1 MNPIPYGFLPI
12 DVKHAVH
19 DSPVWRDGSGAER
32 LLSGELLLTLEALA
46 PLIVGNHQ
54 YKADAR
60 HSVLTPQMLDDGRVV
75 LGAASLKG
83 MLRAAE
89 VLALTAVRAA
99 ADPALL
105 RAARAEWKKSCPDGY
120 RCPMPAENRPEF

>member
-1 MNPIPYGFLPI
+1 MATAALGTGGHTWQMTAQAN
-12 DVKHAVH
+12 
-19 DSPVWRDGSGAER
+19 SP
-32 LLSGELLLTLEALA
+32 LGE
-46 PLIVGNHQ
+46 
-54 YKADAR
+54 
-60 HSVLTPQMLDDGRVV
+60 
-75 LGAASLKG
+75 KG